1 MGANCELLYFRRI
14 RKVLVLRRPVLPCL
28 QVEVLCA
35 LKLPT
40 WLALSLQVPPLFLW
54 LPGLG
59 FRVQPFEVNSCGFLP
74 DSQVGHETVLCS
86 AETVVQVC

>member
-1 MGANCELLYFRRI
+1 MPSGCPPLSLSLSPLLVAVLCANCELLYVRRI

-59 FRVQPFEVNSCGFLP
+59 FRVATL
-74 DSQVGHETVLCS
+74 
-86 AETVVQVC
+86 